1 MLAETP
7 INLEKFNELCLCHL
21 IYILLWPAYNLFLVM
36 SLLLMNYSPGNILI
50 FHGWYFCGLSYIKQ
64 GLSQVIRQE
73 RTE

>member
-7 INLEKFNELCLCHL
+7 INLEKFNELYIYVC
-21 IYILLWPAYNLFLVM
+21 IYILSWPAYNLFLVM

-64 GLSQVIRQE
+64 GLSQVIRQG